1 MRMLA
6 NENIPRS
13 IVMGLRSMGHDVT
26 WCVEDGAGASD
37 RTVLDRAQ
45 QEKRLVVTMDK
56 DFGELAVR
64 CAIEAGYGVVLL
76 RLEGRSVQVDT
87 ECALSA
93 FLSCEEWSGQ
103 FVVIEADR
111 VRTRP
116 LR

>member
-1 MRMLA
+1 
-6 NENIPRS
+6 
-13 IVMGLRSMGHDVT
+13 
-26 WCVEDGAGASD
+26 
-37 RTVLDRAQ
+37 
-45 QEKRLVVTMDK
+45 
-56 DFGELAVR
+56 
-64 CAIEAGYGVVLL
+64 VLL

-93 FLSCEEWSGQ
+93 FLACEEWSGQ